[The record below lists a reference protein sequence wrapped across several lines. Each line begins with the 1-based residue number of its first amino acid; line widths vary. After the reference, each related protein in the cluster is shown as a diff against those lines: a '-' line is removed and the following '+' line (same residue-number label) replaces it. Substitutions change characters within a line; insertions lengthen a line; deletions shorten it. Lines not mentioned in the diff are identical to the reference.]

1 MNEILVSSTL
11 EVLLDNRFYVLTR
24 NTYWYNENEE
34 YNTNI
39 NIIYNNKI
47 YQVIQRVNKGENPDT
62 NPEKFQVLEF
72 REILSENVITEQIN
86 ESNKL
91 IRELKQFDITQAI
104 PRLEALENRNII
116 FDDTITKFKQET
128 ENNFTELDK
137 YLRTSKTQLQTKISD
152 ISTNLQNTS
161 DTLDAK
167 LDTGLNSVT
176 NMANYNKQQ
185 IEEIKEHLE
194 NIPDVSAM
202 DNHIKDTSIHF
213 TKEEVLK
220 EATSN
225 VVTTGYDGQLLSI
238 KDNKPSPKNPITF
251 INLKMSEDELQLALA
266 SKPLTLSDVFSTWTK
281 FAHLPDYNQT
291 ISGTAL
297 SEVNAWKY
305 NSSLNAIQNAIN
317 TTAFVG
323 FLRPEPKQNWR
334 LKIRGKGTDSDNDYF
349 AIIIGYLV
357 DENGVQH
364 TLSLLRTYDKSE
376 HPNTGLFSLVYDFN
390 SIANWSGL
398 VIVNETS
405 QIKTQG
411 ASWTKPTLIQVTRK
425 GNYIKCETSESNGST
440 LTASFEYTLPTEK
453 PETWTDEQ
461 FNNITKM
468 LSEPSQMGFGMCS
481 QPGYFQL
488 LETDGIFDNSDIF
501 DGINNVVYKFNNTSN
516 KWENSGKI
524 SDNIGN
530 YTICFDKKTKVL
542 AYCVDDELVILN
554 S

>member
-34 YNTNI
+34 YNIDI

-72 REILSENVITEQIN
+72 REILSENVITEHIN

-91 IRELKQFDITQAI
+91 IQELKQFDFTQAI

-137 YLRTSKTQLQTKISD
+137 FLRTSKTQLQTKISD

-161 DTLDAK
+161 DTLNAR

-194 NIPDVSAM
+194 SIPDVSAM

-305 NSSLNAIQNAIN
+305 NSSLNAIQNSIN

-364 TLSLLRTYDKSE
+364 TLSLLRTFDKSE

-390 SIANWSGL
+390 SIANWDGL

-425 GNYIKCETSESNGST
+425 GNYIKCETGESNGST

-453 PETWTDEQ
+453 PEAWTEEQ

>member
-1 MNEILVSSTL
+1 MNEISVSSTL

-34 YNTNI
+34 YNIDI
-39 NIIYNNKI
+39 NIIYDNKI

-62 NPEKFQVLEF
+62 NPEKFQVLEY

-91 IRELKQFDITQAI
+91 IQELKQFDFTQAI
-104 PRLEALENRNII
+104 PRLEALENHNII

-137 YLRTSKTQLQTKISD
+137 YLRTSKTQLQNKLLDLS
-152 ISTNLQNTS
+152 STLQNTS
-161 DTLDAK
+161 DALNAR

-251 INLKMSEDELQLALA
+251 VNLKMDEESLQLALA

-281 FAHLPDYNQT
+281 FAHLPDYSQT
-291 ISGTAL
+291 ITGTAL
-297 SEVNAWKY
+297 SEVNAWRY
-305 NSSLNAIQNAIN
+305 NSSLNAIQNSIN

-323 FLRPEPKQNWR
+323 FLRPEPKFNWR

-398 VIVNETS
+398 VLVNATS
-405 QIKTQG
+405 QIKTQE
-411 ASWTKPTLIQVTRK
+411 ASWSKPTLIQVTRK
-425 GNYIKCETSESNGST
+425 GNYVKCETGESNGSE

>member
-1 MNEILVSSTL
+1 M
-11 EVLLDNRFYVLTR
+11 
-24 NTYWYNENEE
+24 
-34 YNTNI
+34 
-39 NIIYNNKI
+39 
-47 YQVIQRVNKGENPDT
+47 
-62 NPEKFQVLEF
+62 
-72 REILSENVITEQIN
+72 
-86 ESNKL
+86 
-91 IRELKQFDITQAI
+91 
-104 PRLEALENRNII
+104 EALENRNII
-116 FDDTITKFKQET
+116 FNDTITKFKQET

-137 YLRTSKTQLQTKISD
+137 SLRTSKTQLQTKISD

-161 DTLDAK
+161 DTLNAK
-167 LDTGLNSVT
+167 IDTGLNSVT

-185 IEEIKEHLE
+185 IEEIQEHLE

-238 KDNKPSPKNPITF
+238 KNNKPSPKNPITF
-251 INLKMSEDELQLALA
+251 VNLKMSEDELQLALA
-266 SKPLTLSDVFSTWTK
+266 SKPLTLSDVFKTWTK
-281 FAHLPDYNQT
+281 FAHLPNYSQT

-297 SEVNAWKY
+297 SEVNAWRY
-305 NSSLNAIQNAIN
+305 NSSLNAIQNSVN

-357 DENGVQH
+357 DEHGVQH
-364 TLSLLRTYDKSE
+364 TLSLLRTYNNTE
-376 HPNTGLFSLVYDFN
+376 HAKTGLFSLVYDFN
-390 SIANWSGL
+390 SIANWDGL
-398 VIVNETS
+398 VIMNETS

-411 ASWTKPTLIQVTRK
+411 VSWAKPTLIQVTRK
-425 GNYIKCETSESNGST
+425 GNYIKSETGERNGST

-453 PETWTDEQ
+453 PEAWTDEQ

>member
-1 MNEILVSSTL
+1 MNEIFVSSTL

-24 NTYWYNENEE
+24 NTYWYNKNEE

-91 IRELKQFDITQAI
+91 IQELKHFDITQAI

-116 FDDTITKFKQET
+116 FNDTITKFKQET

-137 YLRTSKTQLQTKISD
+137 SLRTSKTQLQTKISD

-161 DTLDAK
+161 DTLNAK
-167 LDTGLNSVT
+167 IDTGLNSVT

-185 IEEIKEHLE
+185 IEEIQEHLE

-238 KDNKPSPKNPITF
+238 KNNKPSPKNPITF
-251 INLKMSEDELQLALA
+251 VNLKMSEDELQLALA
-266 SKPLTLSDVFSTWTK
+266 SKPLTLSDVFKTWTK
-281 FAHLPDYNQT
+281 FAHLPNYSQT

-297 SEVNAWKY
+297 SEVNAWRY
-305 NSSLNAIQNAIN
+305 NSSLNAIQNSVN

-357 DENGVQH
+357 DEHGVQH
-364 TLSLLRTYDKSE
+364 TLSLLRTYNNTE
-376 HPNTGLFSLVYDFN
+376 HAKTGLFSLVYDFN
-390 SIANWSGL
+390 SIANWDGL

-411 ASWTKPTLIQVTRK
+411 VSWTKPTLIQVTRK
-425 GNYIKCETSESNGST
+425 GNYIKCETGESNGST

-453 PETWTDEQ
+453 PEAWTDEQ

>member
-34 YNTNI
+34 YNTDI
-39 NIIYNNKI
+39 NIIYGNKI

-62 NPEKFQVLEF
+62 NPEKFQVLDY

-91 IRELKQFDITQAI
+91 IQELKRFDITQAI
-104 PRLEALENRNII
+104 PRLEALENHNII

-137 YLRTSKTQLQTKISD
+137 FLRTSKTQLQTKISD

-161 DTLDAK
+161 NTLNAK

-297 SEVNAWKY
+297 SEVNAWTY
-305 NSSLNAIQNAIN
+305 NSSLNAIQNSIN

-411 ASWTKPTLIQVTRK
+411 ATWSNPTLIQVTRK
-425 GNYIKCETSESNGST
+425 GNYIKCETGESNGST

-501 DGINNVVYKFNNTSN
+501 DGMNNIVYKFNTTSS

-542 AYCVDDELVILN
+542 AYCIDDELVILN

>member
-1 MNEILVSSTL
+1 MNEISVSGTL

-34 YNTNI
+34 YNIDI
-39 NIIYNNKI
+39 NIIYGNKI

-62 NPEKFQVLEF
+62 SPEKFQVLDF

-91 IRELKQFDITQAI
+91 IQELKQFDFTQAI

-137 YLRTSKTQLQTKISD
+137 FLRTSKTQLQTKISD

-161 DTLDAK
+161 DTLNAK
-167 LDTGLNSVT
+167 IDTGLNSVT

-194 NIPDVSAM
+194 NNPDVSAM

-213 TKEEVLK
+213 TKEEVLR

-238 KDNKPSPKNPITF
+238 KNNKPSPKNPITF

-281 FAHLPDYNQT
+281 FAHLPNYNQT

-297 SEVNAWKY
+297 SEVNAWRY
-305 NSSLNAIQNAIN
+305 NSSLNAIQNSVN

-357 DENGVQH
+357 DEHGVQH

-390 SIANWSGL
+390 SIANWDGL
-398 VIVNETS
+398 VIMNETS

-411 ASWTKPTLIQVTRK
+411 VSWTKPTLIQVTRK
-425 GNYIKCETSESNGST
+425 GNYIKCETGESNGST

-461 FNNITKM
+461 FKNITKM

-501 DGINNVVYKFNNTSN
+501 DGINNVVYKFNTTSS

>member
-34 YNTNI
+34 YNTDI

-161 DTLDAK
+161 DTLNAK
-167 LDTGLNSVT
+167 VDTGLNSVT

-251 INLKMSEDELQLALA
+251 VNLKMSEDELQLALA

-291 ISGTAL
+291 ITGTAL

-334 LKIRGKGTDSDNDYF
+334 LKIRGKGTDTDNDYF

-390 SIANWSGL
+390 SIANWDGL

-425 GNYIKCETSESNGST
+425 GNYIKCETGESNGST

-453 PETWTDEQ
+453 PEAWTEEQ

-516 KWENSGKI
+516 KWESSGKI

>member
-1 MNEILVSSTL
+1 MNEIFVSSTL

-24 NTYWYNENEE
+24 NTYWYNKNEE

-47 YQVIQRVNKGENPDT
+47 YQVIQSVNKGENPDT

-91 IRELKQFDITQAI
+91 IQELKQFDITQAI

-116 FDDTITKFKQET
+116 FNDTITKFKQET

-137 YLRTSKTQLQTKISD
+137 SLKTSKTQLQTKISD

-161 DTLDAK
+161 DTLNAK
-167 LDTGLNSVT
+167 IDTGLNSVT

-185 IEEIKEHLE
+185 IEEIQEHLE

-238 KDNKPSPKNPITF
+238 KNNKPSPKNPITF
-251 INLKMSEDELQLALA
+251 VNLKMSEDELQLALA
-266 SKPLTLSDVFSTWTK
+266 SKPLTLSDVFKTWTK
-281 FAHLPDYNQT
+281 FAHLPNYSQT

-297 SEVNAWKY
+297 SEVNAWRY
-305 NSSLNAIQNAIN
+305 NSSLNAIQNSVN

-357 DENGVQH
+357 DEHGVQH
-364 TLSLLRTYDKSE
+364 TLSLLRTYNNTE
-376 HPNTGLFSLVYDFN
+376 HAKTGLFSLVYDFN
-390 SIANWSGL
+390 SIANWDGL
-398 VIVNETS
+398 VIMNETS

-411 ASWTKPTLIQVTRK
+411 VSWAKPTLIQVTRK
-425 GNYIKCETSESNGST
+425 GNYIKCETGESNGST

-453 PETWTDEQ
+453 PEAWTNEQ

>member
-34 YNTNI
+34 YNTDI

-62 NPEKFQVLEF
+62 NPEKFQVLDF

-91 IRELKQFDITQAI
+91 IQELKQFDITQAI

-137 YLRTSKTQLQTKISD
+137 FLRTSKTQLQTKISD

-161 DTLDAK
+161 DTLNAR

-185 IEEIKEHLE
+185 IEEIKEHIE
-194 NIPDVSAM
+194 SIPDVSAM

-251 INLKMSEDELQLALA
+251 VNLKMSEDELQLALA

-297 SEVNAWKY
+297 SEVNAWTY
-305 NSSLNAIQNAIN
+305 NSSLNAIQNSIN

-376 HPNTGLFSLVYDFN
+376 HPNTGLFSLVYDLN
-390 SIANWSGL
+390 SIANWDGL

-411 ASWTKPTLIQVTRK
+411 ASWSKPTLIQVTRK
-425 GNYIKCETSESNGST
+425 GNYIKCETGESNGST

-453 PETWTDEQ
+453 PEAWTDEQ

-488 LETDGIFDNSDIF
+488 LETDGIFDSSDIF

>member
-24 NTYWYNENEE
+24 NTYWYNKNEE
-34 YNTNI
+34 YNTDI

-47 YQVIQRVNKGENPDT
+47 YQVIQRVNKGENPET

-91 IRELKQFDITQAI
+91 IQELKQFDFTQAI

-116 FDDTITKFKQET
+116 FNDTITKFKQET

-161 DTLDAK
+161 ETLNAK
-167 LDTGLNSVT
+167 VDTGLNSVT

-185 IEEIKEHLE
+185 IEEIKKHLDG
-194 NIPDVSAM
+194 IPDVSAM

-305 NSSLNAIQNAIN
+305 NSSLNAIQNSIN
-317 TTAFVG
+317 TSAFVG
-323 FLRPEPKQNWR
+323 FLRPEPKFNWR

-425 GNYIKCETSESNGST
+425 GNYIKCETGESNGST

-453 PETWTDEQ
+453 PETWTEEQ

>member
-34 YNTNI
+34 YNTDI

-62 NPEKFQVLEF
+62 NPEKFQVLDY

-91 IRELKQFDITQAI
+91 IQELKQFDFTQAI

-161 DTLDAK
+161 DTLNAK
-167 LDTGLNSVT
+167 VDTGLNSVT

-238 KDNKPSPKNPITF
+238 KVNKPSPKNPITF
-251 INLKMSEDELQLALA
+251 INLKMSDDELQLALA

-305 NSSLNAIQNAIN
+305 NSSLNAIQNSIN

-364 TLSLLRTYDKSE
+364 TLSLLRTFDKSE

-390 SIANWSGL
+390 SIANWDGL
-398 VIVNETS
+398 VIMNETS

-425 GNYIKCETSESNGST
+425 GNYIKCETGESNGST

-453 PETWTDEQ
+453 PETWTEEQ

>member
-1 MNEILVSSTL
+1 MNEIFVSSTL

-24 NTYWYNENEE
+24 NTYWYNKNEE
-34 YNTNI
+34 YNTDI
-39 NIIYNNKI
+39 NIIYDNKI

-91 IRELKQFDITQAI
+91 IQELKQFDITQAI

-116 FDDTITKFKQET
+116 FNDTITKFKQET

-137 YLRTSKTQLQTKISD
+137 SLRTSKTQLQTKISD

-161 DTLDAK
+161 DTLNAK
-167 LDTGLNSVT
+167 IDTGLNSVT

-185 IEEIKEHLE
+185 IEEIQEHLE

-238 KDNKPSPKNPITF
+238 KNNKPSPKNPITF
-251 INLKMSEDELQLALA
+251 VNLKMSEDELQVALA
-266 SKPLTLSDVFSTWTK
+266 SKPLTLSDVFKTWTK
-281 FAHLPDYNQT
+281 FAHLPNYSQT

-297 SEVNAWKY
+297 SEVNAWRY
-305 NSSLNAIQNAIN
+305 NSSLNAIQNSVN

-357 DENGVQH
+357 DEHGVQH
-364 TLSLLRTYDKSE
+364 TLSLLRTYNNTE
-376 HPNTGLFSLVYDFN
+376 HAKTGLFSLVYDFN
-390 SIANWSGL
+390 SIANWDGL

-411 ASWTKPTLIQVTRK
+411 VSWTKPTLIQVTRK
-425 GNYIKCETSESNGST
+425 GNYIKCETGESNGST

-453 PETWTDEQ
+453 PEAWTDEQ

>member
-1 MNEILVSSTL
+1 MNEIFVSSTL

-24 NTYWYNENEE
+24 NTYWYNKHEE
-34 YNTNI
+34 YNTDI

-91 IRELKQFDITQAI
+91 IQELKQFDITQAI

-116 FDDTITKFKQET
+116 FNDTITKFKQET

-137 YLRTSKTQLQTKISD
+137 SLRTSKTQLQTKISD

-161 DTLDAK
+161 DALNAK

-185 IEEIKEHLE
+185 IEEIQEHLE

-213 TKEEVLK
+213 TKEEVLN

-238 KDNKPSPKNPITF
+238 KNNKPSPKNPITF

-266 SKPLTLSDVFSTWTK
+266 SKPLTLSDVFKTWTK
-281 FAHLPDYNQT
+281 FAHLPNYSQT

-297 SEVNAWKY
+297 SEVNAWRY
-305 NSSLNAIQNAIN
+305 NSSLNAIQNSVN

-357 DENGVQH
+357 DEHGVQH
-364 TLSLLRTYDKSE
+364 TLSLLRTYNNTE
-376 HPNTGLFSLVYDFN
+376 HSKTGLFSLVYDFN
-390 SIANWSGL
+390 SIANWDGL

-411 ASWTKPTLIQVTRK
+411 VSWTKPTLIQVTRK
-425 GNYIKCETSESNGST
+425 GNYIKCETGESNGST

-453 PETWTDEQ
+453 PEAWTDEQ

>member
-34 YNTNI
+34 YNTDI

-91 IRELKQFDITQAI
+91 IQELKQFDITQAI

-137 YLRTSKTQLQTKISD
+137 FLRTSKTQLQTKISD

-161 DTLDAK
+161 NTLNAK

-213 TKEEVLK
+213 TKDEVLK

-281 FAHLPDYNQT
+281 FAHFPNYSQT
-291 ISGTAL
+291 ITGTAL

-305 NSSLNAIQNAIN
+305 NSSLNAIQNSIN

-323 FLRPEPKQNWR
+323 FLRPEPKFNWR

-357 DENGVQH
+357 DDNGVQH

-376 HPNTGLFSLVYDFN
+376 HPNTGLFSLLYDFN
-390 SIANWSGL
+390 SIAIWSGL
-398 VIVNETS
+398 VIVDETS

-411 ASWTKPTLIQVTRK
+411 ARWSNPTLIQVTRK
-425 GNYIKCETSESNGST
+425 GNYIKCETGESNGSE

-501 DGINNVVYKFNNTSN
+501 DGINNIVYKFNTTSS

-542 AYCVDDELVILN
+542 AYCIDDELVILN

>member
-91 IRELKQFDITQAI
+91 IQELKQFDITQAI

-116 FDDTITKFKQET
+116 FNDTITKFKQET

-161 DTLDAK
+161 NTLNAK
-167 LDTGLNSVT
+167 VDTGLNSVT

-185 IEEIKEHLE
+185 IEEIKEHIE

-281 FAHLPDYNQT
+281 FAHLPNYSQT
-291 ISGTAL
+291 ITGTAL

-305 NSSLNAIQNAIN
+305 NSSLNAIQNSIN

-390 SIANWSGL
+390 SIANWDGL

-411 ASWTKPTLIQVTRK
+411 ATWSKPTLIQVTRK
-425 GNYIKCETSESNGST
+425 GNYIKCETGESNGST

-453 PETWTDEQ
+453 PEAWTDEQ

-488 LETDGIFDNSDIF
+488 LETDSIFDSSDIF

>member
-34 YNTNI
+34 YNTDI

-91 IRELKQFDITQAI
+91 IQELKQFDITQAI

-116 FDDTITKFKQET
+116 FNDTITKFKQET

-161 DTLDAK
+161 NALDAK

-185 IEEIKEHLE
+185 IEEIKEHLDD
-194 NIPDVSAM
+194 IPDVSAM

-225 VVTTGYDGQLLSI
+225 VVTTGYDGHLLSI

-305 NSSLNAIQNAIN
+305 NSSLNAIQNSIN

-425 GNYIKCETSESNGST
+425 GNYIKCETGESNGSE

-468 LSEPSQMGFGMCS
+468 LSEPIQMGFGMCS

-501 DGINNVVYKFNNTSN
+501 DGINNVVYKFNTTSN

>member
-1 MNEILVSSTL
+1 MNEISVSGTL

-34 YNTNI
+34 YNIDI
-39 NIIYNNKI
+39 NIIYGNKI

-62 NPEKFQVLEF
+62 NPEKFQVLDF

-91 IRELKQFDITQAI
+91 IRELKQFDFTQAI

-137 YLRTSKTQLQTKISD
+137 FLRTSKTQLQTKISD

-161 DTLDAK
+161 DTLNAR

-202 DNHIKDTSIHF
+202 DNHIKDTNIHF
-213 TKEEVLK
+213 TKEEVLR

-238 KDNKPSPKNPITF
+238 KNNKPSPKNPITF

-266 SKPLTLSDVFSTWTK
+266 SKPLTLSDVFKTWTK
-281 FAHLPDYNQT
+281 FAHLPNYNQT

-297 SEVNAWKY
+297 SEVNAWRY
-305 NSSLNAIQNAIN
+305 NSSLNAIQNSIN

-357 DENGVQH
+357 DEHGVQH
-364 TLSLLRTYDKSE
+364 TLSLLRTYNNTE
-376 HPNTGLFSLVYDFN
+376 HSKTGLFSLVYDFN
-390 SIANWSGL
+390 SIANWDGL
-398 VIVNETS
+398 VIMNETS

-411 ASWTKPTLIQVTRK
+411 VSWTKPTLIQVTRK
-425 GNYIKCETSESNGST
+425 GNYIKCETGESNGST

-453 PETWTDEQ
+453 PEAWTDEQ
-461 FNNITKM
+461 FKNITKM

>member
-1 MNEILVSSTL
+1 MNEISVSSTL

-24 NTYWYNENEE
+24 NTYWYNKNEE
-34 YNTNI
+34 YNIDI

-91 IRELKQFDITQAI
+91 IQELKQFDITQAI

-116 FDDTITKFKQET
+116 FNDTITKFKQET

-137 YLRTSKTQLQTKISD
+137 SLRTSKTQLQTKISD

-161 DTLDAK
+161 DTLNAK
-167 LDTGLNSVT
+167 IDTGLNSVT

-185 IEEIKEHLE
+185 IEEIQEHLE

-238 KDNKPSPKNPITF
+238 KNNKPSPKNPITF
-251 INLKMSEDELQLALA
+251 VNLKMSEDELQLALA
-266 SKPLTLSDVFSTWTK
+266 SKPLTLSDVFKTWTK
-281 FAHLPDYNQT
+281 FAHLPNYSQT

-297 SEVNAWKY
+297 SEVNAWRY
-305 NSSLNAIQNAIN
+305 NSSLNAIQNSVN

-357 DENGVQH
+357 DEHGVQH
-364 TLSLLRTYDKSE
+364 TLSLLRTYNNTE
-376 HPNTGLFSLVYDFN
+376 HSKTGLFSLVYDFN
-390 SIANWSGL
+390 SIANWDGL
-398 VIVNETS
+398 VIMNETS

-411 ASWTKPTLIQVTRK
+411 VSWAKPTLIQVTRK
-425 GNYIKCETSESNGST
+425 GNYIKCETGESNGST

-453 PETWTDEQ
+453 PEAWTDEQ

>member
-1 MNEILVSSTL
+1 MNEIRVSSTL
-11 EVLLDNRFYVLTR
+11 EVLLNSRIYALTKD
-24 NTYWYNENEE
+24 TYWYKESNE
-34 YNTNI
+34 YPTDI
-39 NIIYNNKI
+39 NIIYDNKI

-62 NPEKFQVLEF
+62 NPEKFELIPA
-72 REILSENVITEQIN
+72 REILSEDVITEQIN
-86 ESNKL
+86 EANRL
-91 IRELKQFDITQAI
+91 IQELKSFDFTQAI
-104 PRLEALENRNII
+104 PRLEALENHNII
-116 FDDTITKFKQET
+116 FDDKIDNFKQTTET
-128 ENNFTELDK
+128 NFSELDK

-152 ISTNLQNTS
+152 ISTNLQKTS
-161 DTLDAK
+161 ET
-167 LDTGLNSVT
+167 LNSKIDNGISNVT
-176 NMANYNKQQ
+176 NMSNYNKQQ
-185 IEEIKEHLE
+185 IDEIQEHLE

-202 DNHIKDTSIHF
+202 DNHIKDANIHF

-238 KDNKPSPKNPITF
+238 KNNKPSPKNPITF
-251 INLKMSEDELQLALA
+251 INLKMDEESLQLALA

-281 FAHLPDYNQT
+281 FAHLPNYNQT

-297 SEVNAWKY
+297 SEVNSWRY
-305 NSSLNAIQNAIN
+305 NSSLNAIQNSVN

-323 FLRPEPKQNWR
+323 FLRPEPKFNWR

-357 DENGVQH
+357 DKNGVQH

-405 QIKTQG
+405 QIKTQNV
-411 ASWTKPTLIQVTRK
+411 SWSNPTLIQVTRK
-425 GNYIKCETSESNGST
+425 GNYIKCETGESNGST

-461 FNNITKM
+461 FKNITKM

-501 DGINNVVYKFNNTSN
+501 DGINNVVYKFNTTSS

-542 AYCVDDELVILN
+542 AYCIDDELVILN

>member
-34 YNTNI
+34 YNTDI

-91 IRELKQFDITQAI
+91 IQELKQFDITQAI

-161 DTLDAK
+161 DTLNAK
-167 LDTGLNSVT
+167 VDTGLNSVT

-238 KDNKPSPKNPITF
+238 KNNKPSPKNPITF

-425 GNYIKCETSESNGST
+425 GNYIKCETGESNGST

-453 PETWTDEQ
+453 PEAWTDEQ

>member
-1 MNEILVSSTL
+1 MNEISVSSTL

-24 NTYWYNENEE
+24 NTYWYNKNEE
-34 YNTNI
+34 YNTDI
-39 NIIYNNKI
+39 NIIYDKKI

-91 IRELKQFDITQAI
+91 IQELKQFDITQAI

-116 FDDTITKFKQET
+116 FNDTITKFKQET

-137 YLRTSKTQLQTKISD
+137 SLRTSKTQLQTKISD

-161 DTLDAK
+161 DALNAK

-185 IEEIKEHLE
+185 IEEIQEHLE

-213 TKEEVLK
+213 TKEEVLN

-238 KDNKPSPKNPITF
+238 KNNKPSPKNPITF
-251 INLKMSEDELQLALA
+251 VNLKMSEDELQLALA
-266 SKPLTLSDVFSTWTK
+266 SKPLTLSDVFKTWTK
-281 FAHLPDYNQT
+281 FAHLPNYNQT

-297 SEVNAWKY
+297 SEVNAWRY
-305 NSSLNAIQNAIN
+305 NSSLNAIQNSVN

-357 DENGVQH
+357 DEHGVQH
-364 TLSLLRTYDKSE
+364 TLSLLRTYNNTE
-376 HPNTGLFSLVYDFN
+376 HSKTGLFSLVYDFN
-390 SIANWSGL
+390 SIANWDGL

-411 ASWTKPTLIQVTRK
+411 VSWAKPTLIQVTRK
-425 GNYIKCETSESNGST
+425 GNYIKCETGESNGST

-453 PETWTDEQ
+453 PEAWTDEQ

>member
-34 YNTNI
+34 YNTDI

-91 IRELKQFDITQAI
+91 IQELKQFDITQAI

-116 FDDTITKFKQET
+116 FNDTITKFKQET

-161 DTLDAK
+161 DTLNAK
-167 LDTGLNSVT
+167 VDTGLNSVT

-251 INLKMSEDELQLALA
+251 VNLKMSEDELQLALA

-297 SEVNAWKY
+297 SEVNAWTY
-305 NSSLNAIQNAIN
+305 NSSLNAIQNSIN

-390 SIANWSGL
+390 SIANWDGL

-425 GNYIKCETSESNGST
+425 GNYIKCETGESNGSE
-440 LTASFEYTLPTEK
+440 LTVSFEYTLPTEK
-453 PETWTDEQ
+453 PEAWTEEQ

>member
-34 YNTNI
+34 YNIDI

-62 NPEKFQVLEF
+62 NPEKFELIPA

-91 IRELKQFDITQAI
+91 IQELKQFDITQAI

-161 DTLDAK
+161 NTLNTK

-213 TKEEVLK
+213 TKDEVLK

-334 LKIRGKGTDSDNDYF
+334 LKIRGKGTDTDNDYF

-390 SIANWSGL
+390 SIANWDGL
-398 VIVNETS
+398 VLVNATS

-411 ASWTKPTLIQVTRK
+411 ASWSKPTLIQVTRK
-425 GNYIKCETSESNGST
+425 GNYIKCETGESNGST

-501 DGINNVVYKFNNTSN
+501 DGINNVVYKFNTTSN

-524 SDNIGN
+524 SDVIGN

>member
-34 YNTNI
+34 YNTDI

-91 IRELKQFDITQAI
+91 IQELKQFDITQAI

-161 DTLDAK
+161 DTLNAK
-167 LDTGLNSVT
+167 VDTGLNSVT

-305 NSSLNAIQNAIN
+305 NSSLNAIQNSIN

-364 TLSLLRTYDKSE
+364 TLSLLRTYDNAE
-376 HPNTGLFSLVYDFN
+376 HDKTGLFSLVYDFN
-390 SIANWSGL
+390 SIANWDGL

-411 ASWTKPTLIQVTRK
+411 ATWTKPTLIQVTRK
-425 GNYIKCETSESNGST
+425 GNYIKCETGESNGST

-453 PETWTDEQ
+453 PEAWTDEQ

>member
-34 YNTNI
+34 YNTDI

-91 IRELKQFDITQAI
+91 IQELKQFDITQAI

-116 FDDTITKFKQET
+116 FNDTITKFKQET

-161 DTLDAK
+161 DTLNAK
-167 LDTGLNSVT
+167 IDTGLNSVT

-194 NIPDVSAM
+194 SIPDVSAM

-251 INLKMSEDELQLALA
+251 VNLKMSEDELQLALA

-297 SEVNAWKY
+297 SEVNAWTY
-305 NSSLNAIQNAIN
+305 NSSLNAIQNSIN

-390 SIANWSGL
+390 SIANWDGL

-425 GNYIKCETSESNGST
+425 GNYIKCETGESNGSE

-453 PETWTDEQ
+453 PEAWTEEQ

>member
-34 YNTNI
+34 YNTDI

-91 IRELKQFDITQAI
+91 IQELKQFDITQAI

-116 FDDTITKFKQET
+116 FNDTITKFKQET

-161 DTLDAK
+161 DTLNAK
-167 LDTGLNSVT
+167 IDTGLNSVT

-194 NIPDVSAM
+194 SIPDVSAM

-251 INLKMSEDELQLALA
+251 VNLKMSEDELQLALA

-281 FAHLPDYNQT
+281 FAHLSDYNQT
-291 ISGTAL
+291 ISGTTL
-297 SEVNAWKY
+297 SEVNAWTY
-305 NSSLNAIQNAIN
+305 NSSLNAIQNSIN

-364 TLSLLRTYDKSE
+364 TLSLLRTYDNTE
-376 HPNTGLFSLVYDFN
+376 HDKTGLFSLVYDFN
-390 SIANWSGL
+390 SIANWDGL

-411 ASWTKPTLIQVTRK
+411 ATWSKPTLIQVTRK
-425 GNYIKCETSESNGST
+425 GNYIKCETGESNGSE

-453 PETWTDEQ
+453 PEAWTDEQ